1 MKTKKRNKNVTIKKI
16 NKRKI
21 KPEIVNYIFELA
33 KEKCNGEQMT
43 NKEIV
48 NKIYSQ
54 FGIVIG
60 VTTVIRYMSKSIN
73 KIINEKVKI
82 KKRRR
87 HNKEFCRIREIRE

>member
-1 MKTKKRNKNVTIKKI
+1 MKKKKRNKKVTIKKI

-21 KPEIVNYIFELA
+21 KPEIINFIFELA
-33 KEKCNGEQMT
+33 KDKCHGEQMT

-48 NKIYSQ
+48 DKIYSQ

-60 VTTVIRYMSKSIN
+60 VTTVIRYMTKSIN

-87 HNKEFCRIREIRE
+87 HDREFCRIKEIKE

>member
-1 MKTKKRNKNVTIKKI
+1 M
-16 NKRKI
+16 
-21 KPEIVNYIFELA
+21 EL
-33 KEKCNGEQMT
+33 KLGKMT

-48 NKIYSQ
+48 DKIYSQ

-60 VTTVIRYMSKSIN
+60 VTTVIRYMTKSIN

-87 HNKEFCRIREIRE
+87 HDREFCRIKEIRE